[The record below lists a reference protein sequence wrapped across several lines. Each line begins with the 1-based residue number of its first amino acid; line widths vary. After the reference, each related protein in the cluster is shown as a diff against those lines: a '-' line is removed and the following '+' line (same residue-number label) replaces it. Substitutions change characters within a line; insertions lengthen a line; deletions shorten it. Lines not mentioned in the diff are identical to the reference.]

1 MQIGMMSPY
10 SLSVYGGVQDQVLGL
25 ARAVRRSGHH
35 VRVLGPCDGAPP
47 EPGIT
52 SLGASLPTAA
62 NGSIAP
68 IAPDISSSLR
78 TIRALWDEEFDVL
91 HLHEPIAPGPTQTA
105 LLTST
110 RPMLGTFHRSGASS
124 AYGIP
129 GVRYLASR
137 LSRRVAVSADAAAL
151 AHSAL
156 GGTYDLLWNGVE
168 VNRIRT
174 APPWPTD
181 GPTVMFIGRDEPR
194 KGLAVLLE
202 AFSGLPPELRLWVAG
217 PGTVTSSLRARYGG
231 DGRIS
236 WLGEISTD
244 EKFSRLRGA
253 DVFCVPSIAG
263 ESFGIVLLEGMA
275 AGTPV
280 VASDIPG
287 YRNVARKGDEAALF
301 PPGDHQELAKLI
313 HQVLFGSERAEALV
327 AAGDACAESFSM
339 RHLADRYIEM
349 YASVARR

>member
-1 MQIGMMSPY
+1 
-10 SLSVYGGVQDQVLGL
+10 
-25 ARAVRRSGHH
+25 
-35 VRVLGPCDGAPP
+35 
-47 EPGIT
+47 
-52 SLGASLPTAA
+52 
-62 NGSIAP
+62 
-68 IAPDISSSLR
+68 
-78 TIRALWDEEFDVL
+78 
-91 HLHEPIAPGPTQTA
+91 
-105 LLTST
+105 
-110 RPMLGTFHRSGASS
+110 
-124 AYGIP
+124 
-129 GVRYLASR
+129 
-137 LSRRVAVSADAAAL
+137 
-151 AHSAL
+151 
-156 GGTYDLLWNGVE
+156 
-168 VNRIRT
+168 
-174 APPWPTD
+174 
-181 GPTVMFIGRDEPR
+181 
-194 KGLAVLLE
+194 
-202 AFSGLPPELRLWVAG
+202 VAG